1 MKPHL
6 VVSAAATLSLLSLAH
21 ADAQP
26 WRETLRRVCQPDVQ
40 RLCAGW
46 MTRPSQF
53 KQCLRDH
60 ETELSPGCRGA
71 IASARMMR
79 DQRRS
84 GGLANMQPAFNSEA
98 QVGR

>member
-1 MKPHL
+1 MKIRL
-6 VVSAAATLSLLSLAH
+6 AATTVTMSIMFLAP
-21 ADAQP
+21 AVAQP
-26 WRETLRRVCQPDVQ
+26 WRETVRQVCQADVQ
-40 RLCAGW
+40 RICAGW
-46 MTRPSQF
+46 MTRPSHF

-60 ETELSPGCRGA
+60 ERELSPGCKGA

-79 DQRRS
+79 DQRRM